1 MASNGYVKKSK
12 KEKEDDAWK
21 AVLPELE
28 DTTPWHELS
37 VTERTVKIV
46 WVIIRL
52 LILLG
57 SLYLFVCALSFLS
70 SAFRLVGGITA
81 GQVLNN
87 HSLLKNPVAGLMIGV
102 LVTVLVQSSSTST
115 SIVVALVGSGLV
127 GVHVAIP
134 VVMGAN
140 IGTSVTNTIV
150 SLGQLQDKNQFRR
163 AFGGATVHDMFNWLS
178 VIVLLPI
185 EVITGYLEALSGAI
199 VRGVDSGNEFEIEIL
214 KVITDPFTKWVI
226 QIDKKVITQIAEGGI
241 GENDTFRI
249 LKTCHEKAPED
260 CKFHWFAYSNLSD
273 AGAGIILLVASI
285 ALLLICLI
293 IIVKTLHSLL
303 KGSIARIVHK
313 VVNYEFPGHFA
324 YFTGYLAIITGAICT
339 FLVQSSSIFTSAIT
353 PLVGIGVISLER
365 MYPLTLGANIG
376 TTATGLIAALAV
388 TGANFKDSLQIAL
401 CHLLFN
407 ITGILIWY
415 PFPWIRFPIPMARI
429 LGNTTAKYRWFAIFY
444 LIVAF
449 FLLPAAVFGLSA
461 ANENGYVLMGVGIP
475 FLVFVIV
482 IVAINVAQ
490 RKCSCMK
497 NTPLANWNFLPK
509 PLHSLRPYH
518 NVLLLSCKP
527 CEGSRVCKYCQCKDE
542 DDEDD
547 EDEEMGVID
556 GGYYH
561 QNGASNYGYEE
572 EKN

>member
-1 MASNGYVKKSK
+1 MGKAPRPDRTSLVDA
-12 KEKEDDAWK
+12 EDPWK
-21 AVLPELE
+21 VVLPELE
-28 DTTPWHELS
+28 DGPKFWDLTALEKFK
-37 VTERTVKIV
+37 KIA
-46 WVIIRL
+46 WFILRI
-52 LILLG
+52 LILLAA
-57 SLYLFVCALSFLS
+57 LYFFVCALSFLS
-70 SAFRLVGGITA
+70 AAFRLVGGVTA
-81 GQVLNN
+81 GKVLNN
-87 HSLLKNPVAGLMIGV
+87 HAILSNPIAGLMIGV

-115 SIVVALVGSGLV
+115 SIVVAMVGSGIIEV
-127 GVHVAIP
+127 KTAIP

-150 SLGQLQDKNQFRR
+150 ALGQIKEKNEFRR

-178 VIVLLPI
+178 VLILLPL
-185 EVITGYLEALSGAI
+185 EVVSGYLFWLSNI
-199 VRGVDSGNEFEIEIL
+199 VIGDLETGNDFEVEIL
-214 KVITDPFTKWVI
+214 SFITDPFTKWVI
-226 QIDKKVITQIAEGGI
+226 QIDKQVITAIAEGGI
-241 GENDTFRI
+241 SENDTVRI
-249 LKTCHEKAPED
+249 LKTCHDKAPEA

-273 AGAGIILLVASI
+273 TAAGLILLVASI
-285 ALLLICLI
+285 ALLLLGLVV
-293 IIVKTLHSLL
+293 IVKTLHSLL

-313 VVNYEFPGHFA
+313 VVNYEFPGRFA

-353 PLVGIGVISLER
+353 PLVGIGIISLER

-388 TGANFKDSLQIAL
+388 TGNNFRDSLQIAV

-475 FLVFVIV
+475 FLVFLAI
-482 IVAINVAQ
+482 IIIINVLQ
-490 RKCSCMK
+490 RKTTLLK
-497 NTPLANWNFLPK
+497 NTFLKDWEFLPK

-518 NVLLLSCKP
+518 NACMVCCSERCSNEET
-527 CEGSRVCKYCQCKDE
+527 EGEAIDH
-542 DDEDD
+542 
-547 EDEEMGVID
+547 EMGNVKT
-556 GGYYH
+556 
-561 QNGASNYGYEE
+561 NGTTNPVYVTE
-572 EKN
+572 EKVPIE